1 MHYITTILI
10 LILILLILYYS
21 VEGMVINS
29 FDWRHPD
36 FDKKASTDE
45 LQVERMD
52 SFPTGYSS
60 VPVLDAMP
68 INLEDVKK
76 MFETNVNSDKYNN
89 ILDKLNSIEDELLL
103 AKSKYSCTNIDGL
116 DSDNP
121 LDNQEFT
128 CPDNKVLT
136 VGLLDRK
143 CSTKGCS
150 TDECCVD
157 RPDTSD
163 LRYYYANNKCLLVQS
178 TETGDQYYP
187 FEELDRCEREHTK
200 CSNLEQ
206 YDVDDGVDGRDDNLC
221 VGDDIRL
228 DDNKICDATDLRE
241 AIRGGD
247 QATIERHDCHQKCC
261 S

>member
-21 VEGMVINS
+21 VEGMAIN
-29 FDWRHPD
+29 FYDWRHPN

-60 VPVLDAMP
+60 VPVLDAIP

-157 RPDTSD
+157 RPSESD

-178 TETGDQYYP
+178 TEEDTDKYYP
-187 FEELDRCEREHTK
+187 FGERENCEIEHTK

-206 YDVDDGVDGRDDNLC
+206 YDVNDGNPDMDKNLC
-221 VGDDIRL
+221 VGDDISL
-228 DDNKICDATDLRE
+228 DGTKICNATDLE
-241 AIRGGD
+241 DAIGD
-247 QATIERHDCHQKCC
+247 PTTIDRHDCHQKCC